1 MTTPKPSGG
10 AGRSASPVRYVL
22 FDDDDAEARVV
33 TMREETSRH
42 VVTRVVRR
50 REISI
55 SGRARQDGDDER
67 RARPPARVEGATIEA
82 IAVDIAT
89 GGSTDLRSEG
99 VRRARRRVCVS
110 DDEYLENN
118 IFRVTSSRASED
130 EGLVG
135 LGPSPEERARL
146 GCRGF
151 GVHDGGLACDSERD
165 SGVVHVHA
173 RTFKPRRVK
182 ALGTRPSGRRIGTL

>member
-22 FDDDDAEARVV
+22 LFDDDDTEARVV

-89 GGSTDLRSEG
+89 GGSTDLRSER

-110 DDEYLENN
+110 DDEYLYLENN
-118 IFRVTSSRASED
+118 IFRVMR
-130 EGLVG
+130 V
-135 LGPSPEERARL
+135 ERVRL
-146 GCRGF
+146 KGY
-151 GVHDGGLACDSERD
+151 
-165 SGVVHVHA
+165 
-173 RTFKPRRVK
+173 K
-182 ALGTRPSGRRIGTL
+182 

>member
-1 MTTPKPSGG
+1 MRNSRASAYPTPFVAPVMTTPKPSGG

-42 VVTRVVRR
+42 LVTRVVRR

-67 RARPPARVEGATIEA
+67 RARPPARVEGATMEAA

-89 GGSTDLRSEG
+89 GGSTDLRSER
-99 VRRARRRVCVS
+99 VRPARRRVCVP
-110 DDEYLENN
+110 DGEYLENN
-118 IFRVTSSRASED
+118 IFRVMR
-130 EGLVG
+130 V
-135 LGPSPEERARL
+135 ERVRL
-146 GCRGF
+146 KG
-151 GVHDGGLACDSERD
+151 
-165 SGVVHVHA
+165 
-173 RTFKPRRVK
+173 
-182 ALGTRPSGRRIGTL
+182 

>member
-1 MTTPKPSGG
+1 MRNSRASAYPTPFVAPVMTTPKPSGG

-22 FDDDDAEARVV
+22 FDDDDDDARVV
-33 TMREETSRH
+33 TMRQETSRH

-67 RARPPARVEGATIEA
+67 RARPPARVEGATIEEA

-89 GGSTDLRSEG
+89 GGSTDLRSER

-110 DDEYLENN
+110 DDEYLYLENN
-118 IFRVTSSRASED
+118 IFRVMR
-130 EGLVG
+130 V
-135 LGPSPEERARL
+135 ERVRL
-146 GCRGF
+146 KGY
-151 GVHDGGLACDSERD
+151 
-165 SGVVHVHA
+165 
-173 RTFKPRRVK
+173 K
-182 ALGTRPSGRRIGTL
+182 

>member
-1 MTTPKPSGG
+1 MHTRSPRMRNSRASAYPTPFVAPVMTTPKPSGG

-22 FDDDDAEARVV
+22 FDDDDADARVV

-67 RARPPARVEGATIEA
+67 RARPPARVEGATMEA

-89 GGSTDLRSEG
+89 GGSTDLRSER
-99 VRRARRRVCVS
+99 VRRARRRLCVS
-110 DDEYLENN
+110 DGEYLYLENN
-118 IFRVTSSRASED
+118 IFRVMRVERVSR
-130 EGLVG
+130 
-135 LGPSPEERARL
+135 
-146 GCRGF
+146 
-151 GVHDGGLACDSERD
+151 
-165 SGVVHVHA
+165 
-173 RTFKPRRVK
+173 
-182 ALGTRPSGRRIGTL
+182 

>member
-1 MTTPKPSGG
+1 
-10 AGRSASPVRYVL
+10 L
-22 FDDDDAEARVV
+22 FDDDDDEARVV

-89 GGSTDLRSEG
+89 GGSTDLRSER

-110 DDEYLENN
+110 DDDEYLENN
-118 IFRVTSSRASED
+118 IFRVMR
-130 EGLVG
+130 V
-135 LGPSPEERARL
+135 ERVRMK
-146 GCRGF
+146 G
-151 GVHDGGLACDSERD
+151 
-165 SGVVHVHA
+165 
-173 RTFKPRRVK
+173 
-182 ALGTRPSGRRIGTL
+182 

>member
-1 MTTPKPSGG
+1 
-10 AGRSASPVRYVL
+10 L

-42 VVTRVVRR
+42 VVTRR

-67 RARPPARVEGATIEA
+67 RARPPARVEGATMEA

-89 GGSTDLRSEG
+89 GGSTDLRSER

-110 DDEYLENN
+110 DGEYLENN
-118 IFRVTSSRASED
+118 IFRVMMR
-130 EGLVG
+130 V
-135 LGPSPEERARL
+135 ERVRMK
-146 GCRGF
+146 G
-151 GVHDGGLACDSERD
+151 
-165 SGVVHVHA
+165 
-173 RTFKPRRVK
+173 
-182 ALGTRPSGRRIGTL
+182 

>member
-1 MTTPKPSGG
+1 MSIMTENEAKRPE
-10 AGRSASPVRYVL
+10 
-22 FDDDDAEARVV
+22 DDDDDDARVV

-67 RARPPARVEGATIEA
+67 RARPPARVEGATMEA

-89 GGSTDLRSEG
+89 GGSTDLRSER

-110 DDEYLENN
+110 DDDEYLENN
-118 IFRVTSSRASED
+118 IFRVMR
-130 EGLVG
+130 V
-135 LGPSPEERARL
+135 ERVRMK
-146 GCRGF
+146 G
-151 GVHDGGLACDSERD
+151 
-165 SGVVHVHA
+165 
-173 RTFKPRRVK
+173 
-182 ALGTRPSGRRIGTL
+182 

>member
-1 MTTPKPSGG
+1 MRNSRASAYPTPFVAPVMTTPKPSGG

-22 FDDDDAEARVV
+22 LFDDDDTEARVV

-67 RARPPARVEGATIEA
+67 RARPPARVEGATIEEA

-89 GGSTDLRSEG
+89 GGSTDLRSER

-110 DDEYLENN
+110 DDEYLYLENN
-118 IFRVTSSRASED
+118 IFRVMR
-130 EGLVG
+130 V
-135 LGPSPEERARL
+135 ERVRL
-146 GCRGF
+146 KGY
-151 GVHDGGLACDSERD
+151 
-165 SGVVHVHA
+165 
-173 RTFKPRRVK
+173 K
-182 ALGTRPSGRRIGTL
+182 